1 MNGVKSQQKG
11 DTFSSFLKASS
22 PGVESNDEGRASSER
37 QIRRPR
43 RCADRRKSAHP
54 RVWRRIATTKTPVR
68 RHQADDREAA
78 IAAITGWA

>member
-22 PGVESNDEGRASSER
+22 PGVEM
-37 QIRRPR
+37 
-43 RCADRRKSAHP
+43 
-54 RVWRRIATTKTPVR
+54 TKTPVR

-78 IAAITGWA
+78 IAAITG